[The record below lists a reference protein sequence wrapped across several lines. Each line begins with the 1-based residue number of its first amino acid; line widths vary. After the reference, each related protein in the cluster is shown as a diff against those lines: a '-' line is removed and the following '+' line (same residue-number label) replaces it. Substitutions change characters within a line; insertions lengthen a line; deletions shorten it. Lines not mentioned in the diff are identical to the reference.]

1 MKYSDIDEIQKNK
14 TNSSS
19 LSLFH
24 LNTSSLNKDV
34 DDFEYLLKTTNQTFH
49 ITAVRESR
57 ILKSKKIRK
66 VLIYQIILWHILCI
80 NGQSSYK
87 PKTDMNRC
95 KSYKLESTFIEKINT
110 KKANIK
116 VS

>member
-49 ITAVRESR
+49 IIAVRESR

-66 VLIYQIILWHILCI
+66 VLIYQIMLWHILYI
-80 NGQSSYK
+80 NDQSSYK

-95 KSYKLESTFIEKINT
+95 KSYELESTFIEIINP
-110 KKANIK
+110 KANIK